1 MNELFIL
8 TQDMTIVG
16 LEHIMTIGLLGGT
29 VTNDKTGKTD
39 DAIAVTAAL
48 DQEYTEG
55 ETDID
60 LGYYLSDEKANEVME
75 ELVSWLNEKNEYRR
89 VFRMPPSDIEERDY

>member
-1 MNELFIL
+1 MNELFIC
-8 TQDMTIVG
+8 TQDMTIIG
-16 LEHIMTIGLLGGT
+16 LQHILTIELLGGT
-29 VTNDKTGKTD
+29 ITNNKGDSS

-60 LGYYLSDEKANEVME
+60 LGYYFSEEKAVEVMG
-75 ELVSWLNEKNEYRR
+75 ELVAWLNEKNDYRR
-89 VFRMPPSDIEERDY
+89 VFRMPPSNEVM

>member
-8 TQDMTIVG
+8 TQDMTIIG
-16 LEHIMTIGLLGGT
+16 MEHIMTIELLGGT

-60 LGYYLSDEKANEVME
+60 LGYYFSEEKAVGVMD

-89 VFRMPPSDIEERDY
+89 VFRMPPSDIEERGI